1 MTTVIEAVFE
11 NGVLKPVGAADFKEH
26 QRYRLLV
33 QESAPSQETFP
44 ENGNVDLIARGI
56 DQQQAAELR
65 AKLQT
70 FAGDWESEEMN
81 VYDDYHFAKS
91 RL

>member
-1 MTTVIEAVFE
+1 MTTVIEAIFE

-33 QESAPSQETFP
+33 QEIAPGQETFP
-44 ENGNVDLIARGI
+44 ENGDVDLTARGI

-65 AKLQT
+65 ARLRT
-70 FAGDWESEEMN
+70 FVEDWESEEMSI
-81 VYDDYHFAKS
+81 YDNYDTAKS